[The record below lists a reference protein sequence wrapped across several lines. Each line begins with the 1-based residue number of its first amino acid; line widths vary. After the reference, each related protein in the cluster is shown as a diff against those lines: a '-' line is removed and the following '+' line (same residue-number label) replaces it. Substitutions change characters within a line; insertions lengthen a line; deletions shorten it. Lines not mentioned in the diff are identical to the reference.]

1 MTWGKETID
10 AALEEAR
17 SLVRSDGA
25 DFELVEADEKIAR
38 IVLRLD
44 VSNASCETG
53 ACVLPGE
60 MLKPLVT
67 EAIARHIPGEFEL
80 QILDPRQD

>member
-1 MTWGKETID
+1 LTWRTEIVD
-10 AALEEAR
+10 AALEDAR

-25 DFELVEADEKIAR
+25 DFELVEANEKVAR

-53 ACVLPGE
+53 ACVLPGD
-60 MLKPLVT
+60 MLQPLVA

-80 QILDPRQD
+80 QIVDPRQR

>member
-1 MTWGKETID
+1 MTWQAETID

-25 DFELVEADEKIAR
+25 DFELVEASEKAAR

-60 MLKPLVT
+60 MLVPLVS
-67 EAIARHIPGEFEL
+67 EAIGRHLPGEFEL
-80 QILDPRQD
+80 QILDPRKA